1 MNKIDK
7 KLYILS
13 AILLIFTIIITY
25 FLPNNIILTLS
36 GGREKSKYFLILL
49 SLIPIATTY
58 LISISDM
65 SRAITKAFLVGVA
78 FYILL
83 IIFSSLGF
91 SIPVESLALFILSAF
106 MLLIALKIR
115 DKDSKVKINLKYV
128 DNKVV
133 FERLQKVGFLMF
145 LTLAIEMFTFSILI
159 LLALLSATIYI
170 PVILITGF
178 IFALVILKLSI
189 KNK

>member
-7 KLYILS
+7 KFYILS
-13 AILLIFTIIITY
+13 AILLIFTTIITC

-36 GGREKSKYFLILL
+36 GGRAKSKYFLILL

-91 SIPVESLALFILSAF
+91 SIPVESLALFILSTF

-128 DNKVV
+128 DNEVV